1 MSSVHTKGKRFL
13 RRIAVGLFS
22 MIFTILAMPACAYP
36 ETRDVAVFMYHD
48 FVRDGEESPWAVTES
63 VFESHVKSLAEAGY
77 TGVDFADLQDFV
89 MGEGELPEKCVVLS
103 CDDGY
108 SGVIDIA
115 LPICE
120 KYGMKLTCALIGN
133 AVENENHFFP
143 DPALAERIELTSH
156 SYAIHD
162 LPDGY
167 RMPQV
172 EDEEYRQMIL
182 SDTIWMTD
190 AFAEYF
196 PEVSEILVYPYGACD
211 SRSETVLAELG
222 YTTTVTV
229 ECGTAHL
236 ERGNPQTLRCLP
248 RYGVYQN
255 TTVWDILWMAGMKDE
270 N

>member
-190 AFAEYF
+190 AFDKIAYLLSRGEKRAVVIPVF
-196 PEVSEILVYPYGACD
+196 GQDQNAVFFRQIQKIGVKHSVVFIKRILRKAWVCAGVNDYA
-211 SRSETVLAELG
+211 
-222 YTTTVTV
+222 
-229 ECGTAHL
+229 
-236 ERGNPQTLRCLP
+236 GNT
-248 RYGVYQN
+248 
-255 TTVWDILWMAGMKDE
+255 
-270 N
+270 